1 MRVGMSLQ
9 LQLVM
14 IPLVENV
21 RVIRRGRKLQSPWW
35 RCSIVGY
42 VIALVTYPIM
52 SLLYPQ
58 YIYIFTFYL
67 FIYNHIYIHCPYTCL
82 YAYIVDYIS
91 LLYPYFVP
99 SILYLT
105 NSWHGAAAGAS
116 HLAFPGSCHY
126 WIDEMLEHPKA
137 HYMLICFDMIFFC
150 FVLTHKT
157 ISWTNRLGSLRLFMF
172 FLWWLSWGN
181 SQD

>member
-58 YIYIFTFYL
+58 YIYIYLLFIYL
-67 FIYNHIYIHCPYTCL
+67 FIIIYIYTVHIHV
-82 YAYIVDYIS
+82 YMHI
-91 LLYPYFVP
+91 LLIIYPYYIPILSPVYCIWQTPGMEQLLAPPILPSLAAVTTESMRCWNTQKHIICWYVLIWFFFVSFWP
-99 SILYLT
+99 TKRSV
-105 NSWHGAAAGAS
+105 
-116 HLAFPGSCHY
+116 
-126 WIDEMLEHPKA
+126 E
-137 HYMLICFDMIFFC
+137 LI
-150 FVLTHKT
+150 V
-157 ISWTNRLGSLRLFMF
+157 
-172 FLWWLSWGN
+172 
-181 SQD
+181 

>member
-58 YIYIFTFYL
+58 YIYIYLLFIYL
-67 FIYNHIYIHCPYTCL
+67 FIIIYIYTLSIYMSICIYCWLYIPIISLFCPQ
-82 YAYIVDYIS
+82 YIVFDKLLAWSSCWRLPSCLPWQLS
-91 LLYPYFVP
+91 LLNRWDAGTPK
-99 SILYLT
+99 STLYV
-105 NSWHGAAAGAS
+105 
-116 HLAFPGSCHY
+116 
-126 WIDEMLEHPKA
+126 
-137 HYMLICFDMIFFC
+137 DMFWYVFFC

-172 FLWWLSWGN
+172 FSLVAVVGK
-181 SQD
+181 